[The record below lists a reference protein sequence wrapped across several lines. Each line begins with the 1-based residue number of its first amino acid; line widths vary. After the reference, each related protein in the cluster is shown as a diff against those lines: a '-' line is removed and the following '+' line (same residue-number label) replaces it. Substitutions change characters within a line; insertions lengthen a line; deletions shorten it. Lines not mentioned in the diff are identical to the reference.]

1 MNRFAAIRRVLALL
15 LLALWWGG
23 FSFYAG
29 GVVLIGHEVLR
40 SKVRQGFIT
49 ERVTTE
55 LNWLGVV
62 ALAFVA
68 GELSASHSR
77 SRQRATWIAWTLTLA
92 ATVAL
97 VLLHTKLA
105 GMLDFAGRQVAD
117 DENFYGWHRVYLVT
131 ATVQWFAGA
140 VLLVLF
146 QLGLC
151 QPKPAKNLA
160 AG

>member
-1 MNRFAAIRRVLALL
+1 MRAVPTIRRVLAML

-29 GVVLIGHEVLR
+29 RVVFIGHEILR
-40 SKVRQGFIT
+40 SKIRQGFIT

-55 LNWLGVV
+55 LNWLGIAALAVV
-62 ALAFVA
+62 AW
-68 GELSASHSR
+68 ELIASSR
-77 SRQRATWIAWTLTLA
+77 SRQRATWISWILALVATLA
-92 ATVAL
+92 L
-97 VLLHTKLA
+97 ILLHTKLA
-105 GMLDFAGRQVAD
+105 GMLDFTARQVAD
-117 DENFYGWHRVYLVT
+117 DENFYGWHRIYLVT
-131 ATVQWFAGA
+131 ATVQWLAGA

-151 QPKPAKNLA
+151 QPKPTKDLA